1 MNELLQKW
9 LDIKNVERAMK
20 EQREDIEAQIYMMV
34 KDDLPSDGQK
44 SFEYGSHKLTVK
56 QNISVSVDQEMAAK
70 RPELFKVK
78 YDLSY
83 SQYKK
88 STDQDF
94 LDNVITIKPTKPT
107 FTVAG
112 VE

>member
-9 LDIKNVERAMK
+9 IDIKNIEKGLK

-34 KDDLPSDGQK
+34 KDELPSDGQK
-44 SFEYGSHKLTVK
+44 SFVYGYKLTVK
-56 QNISVSVDQEMAAK
+56 QNTSVSVDQEMAAK

-78 YDLSY
+78 YELSY

-107 FTVAG
+107 FTVVGA
-112 VE
+112 E